1 MRRRKDQ
8 QRTDEIDGLYRELYP
23 SLVRFSQ
30 GIVGSRSDA
39 EDAVHD
45 AFVAAVRNEPAD
57 DPRPWLFRVTR
68 NASIDLIRRR
78 RPTVPIEAVEAGL
91 PAISS
96 GPQTSAELTE
106 QLELMRAGLDALP
119 ERGRTAILLRELGGL
134 PYSEIGQV
142 LDTTEGNVKVLIFR
156 ARASLHELTEATELD
171 CESVRMTLSAAADG
185 EARVADR
192 TRAKLHAAHC
202 HACRSFTSAIGS
214 QRVAIVALVPLFGAP
229 HALGM
234 AGGGGVVGGGITGVK
249 AAVAGMLAVATV
261 GVSAGGVAVLNQS
274 HAHPVPP
281 PQIAAAGVPG
291 STTAHG
297 EDGHEQAWG
306 GATDRSE
313 PADTGAGA
321 EPGDGNGNGYSNGSG
336 DSGGDNEAET
346 SAGAATQFASVTSPA
361 ASAGA
366 PASDTT
372 STDGT
377 AWQQRSASETSDDTS
392 QPVSQE
398 PRDN

>member
-8 QRTDEIDGLYRELYP
+8 QRAEDIDGLYRELYP

-45 AFVAAVRNEPAD
+45 AFVAAVRSEPAD

-78 RPTVPIEAVEAGL
+78 RPTVQIEAVDAGL

-96 GPQTSAELTE
+96 GGPQASAELTE

-156 ARASLHELTEATELD
+156 ARASLHELTKATELD

-249 AAVAGMLAVATV
+249 AAMAGMLAVATV

-281 PQIAAAGVPG
+281 LQIAAAGVP
-291 STTAHG
+291 SVTAHG
-297 EDGHEQAWG
+297 EGRAREQAWG
-306 GATDRSE
+306 EATDTSE
-313 PADTGAGA
+313 PTDTGAGT
-321 EPGDGNGNGYSNGSG
+321 EPGDGNGNSSDSG
-336 DSGGDNEAET
+336 GGDNEAET
-346 SAGAATQFASVTSPA
+346 SAGTGTQFASLTAPA
-361 ASAGA
+361 PGAGA
-366 PASDTT
+366 PATGTT
-372 STDGT
+372 
-377 AWQQRSASETSDDTS
+377 TSDDTAWHQRAASEPSDGTS
-392 QPVSQE
+392 QPAATAS
-398 PRDN
+398 RDT

>member
-1 MRRRKDQ
+1 
-8 QRTDEIDGLYRELYP
+8 
-23 SLVRFSQ
+23 
-30 GIVGSRSDA
+30 
-39 EDAVHD
+39 
-45 AFVAAVRNEPAD
+45 
-57 DPRPWLFRVTR
+57 
-68 NASIDLIRRR
+68 
-78 RPTVPIEAVEAGL
+78 
-91 PAISS
+91 
-96 GPQTSAELTE
+96 LTE
-106 QLELMRAGLDALP
+106 QLELMRAGLEALP

-185 EARVADR
+185 EARVTDR

-261 GVSAGGVAVLNQS
+261 GVSAGGVAVWDQS

-281 PQIAAAGVPG
+281 LQIAAGVP
-291 STTAHG
+291 SVTAHG
-297 EDGHEQAWG
+297 EGRAHEQAWG
-306 GATDRSE
+306 EATDTSGTT
-313 PADTGAGA
+313 DTGAGT
-321 EPGDGNGNGYSNGSG
+321 EPGDGNGSG
-336 DSGGDNEAET
+336 DHEAET
-346 SAGAATQFASVTSPA
+346 SAGTGTQFASLTAPA
-361 ASAGA
+361 PGAGA
-366 PASDTT
+366 PATGTTT
-372 STDGT
+372 SDDT
-377 AWQQRSASETSDDTS
+377 ARHQRAASEPSDDTS
-392 QPVSQE
+392 QPSSTGS
-398 PRDN
+398 RDT